1 MWECVEMIILK
12 ITVSVY
18 GFQFNQRGRYH
29 NVKGNNDDVTD
40 TCLYGNR
47 YLISGG
53 DWCDLPKN
61 DTAGGHPLGY
71 GQQTAQSVQGALY
84 QLLQAQ
90 RRRGK
95 HISICGQVHQP
106 HPHIGNEHQFH
117 ETFIG
122 TAHACRCLCRR
133 LWRV

>member
-1 MWECVEMIILK
+1 MK
-12 ITVSVY
+12 
-18 GFQFNQRGRYH
+18 RGTFYH
-29 NVKGNNDDVTD
+29 VKRNDYDVTD
-40 TCLYGNR
+40 SCLYGNR

-71 GQQTAQSVQGALY
+71 GQQTAQSVQVAVY

-90 RRRGK
+90 RRCGK

-106 HPHIGNEHQFH
+106 YPRFGDEHQFY
-117 ETFIG
+117 ETSLG
-122 TAHACRCLCRR
+122 TTDAGWLELRN
-133 LWRV
+133 